1 VAEAQQPPQND
12 RNNDNDHEDDENKNK
27 DEEEDDEDYTPMSD
41 YEKEKMYH

>member
-27 DEEEDDEDYTPMSD
+27 DEEEDDEDYTPLSD

>member
-12 RNNDNDHEDDENKNK
+12 RNNDNDHEDDENRNK
-27 DEEEDDEDYTPMSD
+27 DEEEDDEDYTPLSD